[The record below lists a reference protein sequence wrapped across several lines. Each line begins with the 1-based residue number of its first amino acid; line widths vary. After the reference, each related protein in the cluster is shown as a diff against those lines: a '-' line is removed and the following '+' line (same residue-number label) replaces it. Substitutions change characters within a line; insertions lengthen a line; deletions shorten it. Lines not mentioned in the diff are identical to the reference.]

1 MKTPRERGRP
11 VFMAKGRKL
20 MGEIPPGAR
29 ASRPHNPWHRVAHLR
44 HSDRPNGALAL
55 LRSGRRCSHRQGGC
69 LRQSTEA
76 QRWPKHKNAGGT
88 PALPGVRLRAGRP
101 RSRG

>member
-20 MGEIPPGAR
+20 MGGRSPRER
-29 ASRPHNPWHRVAHLR
+29 RESRPHNPWHRVAHLR

-55 LRSGRRCSHRQGGC
+55 LRSGRRCSHW
-69 LRQSTEA
+69 LPA
-76 QRWPKHKNAGGT
+76 AKH
-88 PALPGVRLRAGRP
+88 
-101 RSRG
+101 